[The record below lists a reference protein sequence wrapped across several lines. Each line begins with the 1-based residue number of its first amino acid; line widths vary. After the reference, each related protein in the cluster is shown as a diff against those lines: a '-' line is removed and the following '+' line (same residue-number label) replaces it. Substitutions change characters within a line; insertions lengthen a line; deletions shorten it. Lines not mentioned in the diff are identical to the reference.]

1 MIYDK
6 NGLSGKWHIVR
17 RNVKD
22 AEIDSFPSFDK
33 FIIYLSIMLL
43 D

>member
-1 MIYDK
+1 MVYDK
-6 NGLSGKWHIVR
+6 NGLSGKWQIVR

-22 AEIDSFPSFDK
+22 AEIPSLDK